1 LASLNR
7 CNTGIPVPASW
18 LNSIWHEPSVPN
30 DMFVTSDVS
39 EVATFRY
46 LTELHHVAYLS
57 VIESKSGAHRST
69 SSPIPLH
76 RFTVQKKTKWSKS
89 KYPER
94 LWNSW
99 VRIYHCEGISRSKYV
114 FCCFLA
120 SGGPPTASN
129 PYLLLFWRGSQPTGH
144 HRSSTLEPLL
154 VVLKASRV
162 GFLNQGNMLF
172 WGGQS

>member
-76 RFTVQKKTKWSKS
+76 RFTVQKKQNDPNPNIQRDCEIHEWGSTI
-89 KYPER
+89 
-94 LWNSW
+94 
-99 VRIYHCEGISRSKYV
+99 VREFPDPNMFFVVFWHLGDLLQLQTLIFSCFEGGHSPQV
-114 FCCFLA
+114 TT
-120 SGGPPTASN
+120 GPAP
-129 PYLLLFWRGSQPTGH
+129 
-144 HRSSTLEPLL
+144 
-154 VVLKASRV
+154 
-162 GFLNQGNMLF
+162 
-172 WGGQS
+172 